1 MLTMHLLCSM
11 SKSLVAITV
20 LLLQQRGLLS
30 LDVHLAQYLACFDT
44 ADLRAKRSLTLR
56 SVLCHTSG
64 APLDGGEPGNASTDA
79 DAAVHV

>member
-1 MLTMHLLCSM
+1 M

-30 LDVHLAQYLACFDT
+30 LDAHLGQYLPCFDT
-44 ADLRAKRSLTLR
+44 PELRAKRGLTLR

-64 APLDGGEPGNASTDA
+64 EREE
-79 DAAVHV
+79 